1 MVLRIPRMVV
11 ADVMTKVIVKVFIA
25 TNWSEFQTKQVI
37 IPATLMAMFI
47 KVNLLENLTLLSPRH
62 WSLEKVKNV
71 NMGRRRR
78 EG

>member
-1 MVLRIPRMVV
+1 MSIFFNSEINCLKSAPILKKEK
-11 ADVMTKVIVKVFIA
+11 TNQA
-25 TNWSEFQTKQVI
+25 TN
-37 IPATLMAMFI
+37 PATLMAMFI
-47 KVNLLENLTLLSPRH
+47 KVNLLENLTLLSPQH